1 MRKLCAVFALSLLPL
16 AAAASGAQN
25 SGESLPKLISHDD
38 AVYPAIARTA
48 HIMGDV
54 VVKIT
59 TDGQSVVDAQ
69 AESGP
74 ALLQRASV
82 DNAKTWKFA
91 PHTAG
96 TFHVTY
102 HYDFAASDAAA
113 ATSFPNSSDKVEVK
127 VVVPAPELIIEYAWI
142 GLGKWKAE
150 LMSPHGKLSQTLKFS
165 YSGSHGELLDVETA
179 GARDEDDDDNEDYGK
194 KEGNLLDF
202 SMKLAQPDGKQ
213 LKTYL
218 VGKMTES
225 RIVGSFVDESGVRG
239 TWTATRIPD
248 AEKK

>member
-1 MRKLCAVFALSLLPL
+1 
-16 AAAASGAQN
+16 
-25 SGESLPKLISHDD
+25 
-38 AVYPAIARTA
+38 
-48 HIMGDV
+48 MGDV

-82 DNAKTWKFA
+82 DNAKTWKFVA
-91 PHTAG
+91 HTPG

-102 HYDFAASDAAA
+102 HYDLGSGDGAA
-113 ATSFPNSSDKVEVK
+113 ATSFPSSAATVEIVA
-127 VVVPAPELIIEYAWI
+127 APQTISIYWAWV

-150 LMSPHGKLSQTLKFS
+150 LKSPHGRLPEVFEFS
-165 YSGSHGELLDVETA
+165 YSGPNDEWLNAEIP
-179 GARDEDDDDNEDYGK
+179 GAPEEKVDDNDNDDYGHK
-194 KEGNLLDF
+194 NGDFLVF
-202 SMKLAQPDGKQ
+202 SMKLPEPDGKR
-213 LKTYL
+213 LETYL
-218 VGKMTES
+218 TGKMTGDK
-225 RIVGSFVDESGVRG
+225 IVGTFVDESGVRG